1 MLAPSRRSDKLVR
14 QPPPGALDV
23 AIVCA
28 IPGSV
33 SIRPQKILD
42 EGGSLDISAFTS
54 SIAMLV
60 VVSHLQRYVHA
71 CNSPFYFGGVRMSG
85 GVVGRQVK
93 VMQIA
98 RPLIV
103 GSVCLAQP
111 GSVHLRLCIARMC
124 GRISSTVIVVDSLC

>member
-1 MLAPSRRSDKLVR
+1 MLRSCVR
-14 QPPPGALDV
+14 FPDRCLYAHRNP
-23 AIVCA
+23 
-28 IPGSV
+28 
-33 SIRPQKILD
+33 LD